1 MLPQAMAWVQ
11 YLFRVLS
18 LKFCRKSKRICGDI
32 SQVSPAFCMYDLVYF
47 WLSLFSLGGSFVP
60 WITPPKTGSEKWNA
74 RKLVFS
80 TVCSFGAEVFITKTL
95 PLGMWDPL
103 VGTFPGGRGQ
113 FSDFFVIFN
122 YLVPCPTSQK
132 WTFREA
138 TSCF

>member
-1 MLPQAMAWVQ
+1 MG
-11 YLFRVLS
+11 Y
-18 LKFCRKSKRICGDI
+18 
-32 SQVSPAFCMYDLVYF
+32 LVYS

-103 VGTFPGGRGQ
+103 AGTFPGGRGQ

-122 YLVPCPTSQK
+122 YLVPCPLHRNGLSEKPHLAFKLINRKMIVWFSIKIAAVFMTDMEERNGDSQ
-132 WTFREA
+132 R
-138 TSCF
+138 S